1 MPKIGKHEFMIA
13 GERHYLDI
21 VYLKKDK
28 KFSIKMPP
36 NMARAL
42 RGWSPDDQGKWKNID
57 VIGTTENEA
66 VEAFEKEIKDYHASV
81 TKKDK
86 VILYAVAG
94 ASNDIHNLRNDLE
107 KISRELG
114 NWGRGPSEWIGLL
127 IKHRVAYKTTVDS
140 QITYRDD
147 DGSEVAFTWRP
158 QKDKDLIKVMPWTKD
173 REDFF
178 NTLQRQL
185 EGMVTRAVTIL
196 DQESESMMSMIDTK
210 RVGAVMLTGPG
221 K

>member
-13 GERHYLDI
+13 GERHFLDI
-21 VYLKKDK
+21 VYLKKEK

-36 NMARAL
+36 NMAKAL

-66 VEAFEKEIKDYHASV
+66 VEAFEKEIKDYHAAV

-94 ASNDIHNLRNDLE
+94 ASNDLHSPLNDLE

-140 QITYRDD
+140 QITYRDE
-147 DGSEVAFTWRP
+147 DGSEVAFSWRP
-158 QKDKDLIKVMPWTKD
+158 QKDKDLIKVMPWTKG

-178 NTLQRQL
+178 ITLQKQL
-185 EGMVTRAVTIL
+185 ESMVERAVTIL
-196 DQESESMMSMIDTK
+196 ATDSELMMSMIDTK
-210 RVGAVMLTGPG
+210 RVGLLLAGP
-221 K
+221 KA